1 MTDYLAYA
9 ARGKNSWWRYILAVG
24 LALILAT
31 VLTAVV
37 IVIVLLVTRL
47 PPTEFAQKIQDPGHP
62 LSFFFFNGLTFLLV
76 LAGFAGAI
84 AIVHRKR
91 PGDILGAW
99 TWRGFA
105 AGAGMWAAAL
115 VALTLLDVAMR
126 PKGFHVS
133 ASRDTPVLAAAALCG
148 LAVQT
153 FAEEFVFRGYLTQGL
168 LLATK
173 RPIPAAVISG
183 LLFGALHI
191 PNGWPQA
198 VNAVLFG
205 VVLSLIAIR
214 TGGIAFGY
222 GLHLANN
229 LFGAVVLVS
238 SGDAF
243 RGSPGLFTQ
252 NTPQLMWWDTAAGAI
267 ALIALAVVVY
277 RRSAPGT
284 PAIS

>member
-9 ARGKNSWWRYILAVG
+9 ARGRNAWWRYVLAIG

-37 IVIVLLVTRL
+37 VAIALQIAHLS
-47 PPTEFAQKIQDPGHP
+47 PADFARRIQDPSHP
-62 LSFFFFNGLTFLLV
+62 LGFFFFNGLTFLLV

-84 AIVHRKR
+84 ALVHRKR
-91 PGDILGAW
+91 PGDVVGAW
-99 TWRGFA
+99 TWSAF
-105 AGAGMWAAAL
+105 GAGLAAWAAAL
-115 VALTLLDVAMR
+115 IVLTLIDVALR
-126 PKGFHVS
+126 PSGFRVS
-133 ASRDTPVLAAAALCG
+133 ANRDTPLLAIAALGG

-173 RPIPAAVISG
+173 RVVPTAVISG

-198 VNAVLFG
+198 VNAALFG
-205 VVLSLIAIR
+205 VVLALIAIR

-222 GLHLANN
+222 GVHLTNN
-229 LFGAVVLVS
+229 LFAAVVLVS

-252 NTPQLMWWDTAAGAI
+252 NTPQLMWWDTGAGAVV
-267 ALIALAVVVY
+267 LIALAVVVY
-277 RRSAPGT
+277 RRPVR
-284 PAIS
+284 PASVPA